1 MKKIITISL
10 LLASCFTNFSYGQGF
25 MADAVNPGRV
35 YRELKFDNIVGSALL
50 FEDWHKAR
58 VKISQGKLITGL
70 MVNFDVYGHKALYLN
85 NDAPM
90 EFVDQLDYIETD
102 FDNPSERRLFMS
114 GFISNQFSPT
124 TFIQVFNDGPIRLL
138 KYNKKVL
145 TDNKTY
151 GSSNN
156 DNKVIELQSFY
167 FIGNN
172 KAATP
177 VKLSKSAL
185 EELAGNKKADLFSFI
200 SSNQLNIKNEVDF
213 GKALAHLNELK

>member
-1 MKKIITISL
+1 
-10 LLASCFTNFSYGQGF
+10 
-25 MADAVNPGRV
+25 
-35 YRELKFDNIVGSALL
+35 
-50 FEDWHKAR
+50 
-58 VKISQGKLITGL
+58 
-70 MVNFDVYGHKALYLN
+70 
-85 NDAPM
+85 
-90 EFVDQLDYIETD
+90 
-102 FDNPSERRLFMS
+102 
-114 GFISNQFSPT
+114 
-124 TFIQVFNDGPIRLL
+124 VFNDGPIRLL

-213 GKALAHLNELK
+213 GKALAHLNELQ